1 MSTETLTKT
10 RLRAGVWQGI
20 LSTEKDTPAP
30 EIDVW
35 HLEAPLQGVT
45 VKPVADQPRQYL
57 IAVPIPVTALND
69 GVQTFVIQNKHSQE
83 TYASFSIIAGDP
95 LDGDLR
101 AEINL
106 LRAELDLLKRA
117 FRRHCVETA

>member
-1 MSTETLTKT
+1 MTAETLTKT

-20 LSTEKDTPAP
+20 LSTGKDAPAP

-35 HLEAPLQGVT
+35 HLEAPLQGVS
-45 VKPVADQPRQYL
+45 VKPVADQPGQYL
-57 IAVPIPVTALND
+57 VAVPIPITALND

-83 TYASFSIIAGDP
+83 TYASFTIIAGDP
-95 LDGDLR
+95 LDDDLR

>member
-1 MSTETLTKT
+1 MTTETLTKT
-10 RLRAGVWQGI
+10 RLRAGVWHGI
-20 LSTEKDTPAP
+20 LSTAQDAPAA

-57 IAVPIPVTALND
+57 VAVPIPITALND

-83 TYASFSIIAGDP
+83 TYASFTIIAGDP
-95 LDGDLR
+95 LDDDLR